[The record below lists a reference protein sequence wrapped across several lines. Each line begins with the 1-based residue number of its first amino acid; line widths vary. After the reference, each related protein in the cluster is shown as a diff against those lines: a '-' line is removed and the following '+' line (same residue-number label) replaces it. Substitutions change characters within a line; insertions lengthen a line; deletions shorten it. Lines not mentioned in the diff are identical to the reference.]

1 MADVFGVLGGFISID
16 MRVTEDKLV
25 AEPVADVGYVKVVRL
40 GTHLGIENDV
50 EKHVSE
56 FFGDLRHVVAGDGG
70 SQFER
75 LLDRVLPEG
84 IERLFA
90 VPRAFLPEV
99 VHDI

>member
-1 MADVFGVLGGFISID
+1 MADVFGVLGGFVSID
-16 MRVTEDKLV
+16 MRVTEDELV
-25 AEPVADVGYVKVVRL
+25 AEPVADVGDIKVVRL

-50 EKHVSE
+50 EKHFSK

-75 LLDRVLPEG
+75 LLNGVLPEG
-84 IERLFA
+84 IEGLFA
-90 VPRAFLPEV
+90 VPGAFFPEV